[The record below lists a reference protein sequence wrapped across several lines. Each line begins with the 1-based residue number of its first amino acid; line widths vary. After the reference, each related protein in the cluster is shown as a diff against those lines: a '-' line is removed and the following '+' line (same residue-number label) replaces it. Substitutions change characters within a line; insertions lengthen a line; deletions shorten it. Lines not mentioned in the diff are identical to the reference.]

1 MPCPPGSSAMM
12 TFLLRRMR
20 GLGAGACLVLS
31 LLAGYSGAVFA
42 SAPVLQLPVRI
53 ELLDTDARAHASV
66 DGKGVVLPADGR
78 PARFRLHFLLPAV
91 EEGGT
96 PWQLRFNRAAIDEL
110 VLARAQ
116 WRPPAQ
122 SYYYP
127 QAHDGLLPMA
137 FTQSLPYG
145 WSGAVS
151 VEVHARSDQLATLR
165 PQLMHPSLGQEYDQR
180 SLALAVAIYAG
191 VAVLALVALCLL
203 AGAREL
209 AFISFLWF
217 MASSLLLMLASNG
230 HAYTLPGLSGM
241 APLGGRGI
249 NIASLMV
256 SASGIAVARD
266 FAGRRPDNPW
276 LRWMPVMGIIAI
288 LCSALACLMGLVPDA
303 QTTQRLVT
311 ASWIVAASLAMVAF
325 ASATLRKAWLGWPLL
340 AAILILGLTCTLFEL
355 SIRGIGG
362 EFWGRFGYQVG
373 LFFIGLVLVV
383 ALIGRI
389 ADFRVR
395 HDHER
400 TARKAS
406 ESRLEQQQAY
416 AALALELRRDLPG
429 VLPMDMEWNAIQKA
443 MARLLPLLQL
453 ESVAILLYRAGY
465 DPVLVSEPASH
476 SARMAVLTA
485 ANEAALRH
493 LAQHQLEVAD
503 LVLAVPPQSG
513 VAGVARAYAAVPLV
527 ASGGIGVAVLERAG
541 TRAFRHEDL
550 ALATRF
556 GLLVQEVTAEA
567 RANYSL
573 RRAAELDVL
582 TGILNRNAIDAAL
595 AQQFAQAHR
604 QQQPV
609 SILFV
614 DLDNFKSVNDSKGH
628 AAGDHCLRQLA
639 VILQRV
645 LRPGDGLGRYGG
657 EEFMVVLPGQTG
669 EYAVQVGE
677 RLRALVETSQVE
689 WQGQVIPLTVSV
701 GVGEREAQEQSP
713 TAALAR
719 ADRALYAAK
728 HAGRNTV
735 SMGS

>member
-1 MPCPPGSSAMM
+1 M
-12 TFLLRRMR
+12 
-20 GLGAGACLVLS
+20 LVLC
-31 LLAGYSGAVFA
+31 LLAGCGGAAFAAA
-42 SAPVLQLPVRI
+42 SALQLPVRM
-53 ELLDTDARAHASV
+53 ELLDTDSRAHASA

-78 PARFRLHFLLPAV
+78 PARFRLHFLLPPV
-91 EEGGT
+91 QEGGS

-110 VLARAQ
+110 VLSRAQ

-127 QAHDGLLPMA
+127 LAHDGLLPMA

-151 VEVHARSDQLATLR
+151 VDVQARSDQLATLR
-165 PQLMHPSLGQEYDQR
+165 PQLMHPALGQEYDQR

-191 VAVLALVALCLL
+191 VAVLALVALSLL
-203 AGAREL
+203 AAAREL
-209 AFISFLWF
+209 AFTSFLWF
-217 MASSLLLMLASNG
+217 MASSLLLMLVANG
-230 HAYTLPGLSGM
+230 HAYSLPWLSGM

-256 SASGIAVARD
+256 SASGIAVARE
-266 FAGRRPDNPW
+266 FTGRRPDNHW
-276 LRWMPVMGIIAI
+276 LRWLPEVGVIAI
-288 LCSALACLMGLVPDA
+288 LCGALACLIGLVPDA
-303 QTTQRLVT
+303 QTAQKLVT
-311 ASWIVAASLAMVAF
+311 AGWIVAASLAMVAF

-340 AAILILGLTCTLFEL
+340 AAILILGLTGTLFEL

-429 VLPMDMEWNAIQKA
+429 VPPMDMEWNAIQRA

-465 DPVLVSEPASH
+465 DPILISEPVSH
-476 SARMAVLTA
+476 SARMAGLTK
-485 ANEAALRH
+485 ANEATLRD
-493 LAQHQLEVAD
+493 LAQRQREVAD
-503 LVLAVPPQSG
+503 LALVVPPEPG
-513 VAGVARAYAAVPLV
+513 GAAVMRAYAAVPV
-527 ASGGIGVAVLERAG
+527 TASGGIGVAVLERAD
-541 TRAFRHEDL
+541 TRIFLHEEL

-567 RANYSL
+567 RANQSL

-582 TGILNRNAIDAAL
+582 TGILNRNAIDTAL
-595 AQQFAQAHR
+595 VQQFAQAHR
-604 QQQPV
+604 QQQPLA
-609 SILFV
+609 ILFV
-614 DLDNFKSVNDSKGH
+614 DLDNFKAVNDRNGH

-639 VILQRV
+639 AILQRV
-645 LRPGDGLGRYGG
+645 LGPGDGLGRYGG
-657 EEFMVVLPGQTG
+657 EEFMVILPGQTG
-669 EYAVQVGE
+669 DFAVQVGE
-677 RLRALVETSQVE
+677 RLRALVETAQVE
-689 WQGQVIPLTVSV
+689 WQGQIIPLTVSV
-701 GVGEREAQEQSP
+701 GVGVREAQEQSP
-713 TAALAR
+713 TEALAR

-728 HAGRNTV
+728 HAGRNMV
-735 SMGS
+735 SMGN

>member
-1 MPCPPGSSAMM
+1 M
-12 TFLLRRMR
+12 LRRRR
-20 GLGAGACLVLS
+20 GLAAFAVLVLC
-31 LLAGYSGAVFA
+31 LLAGCGGAAFAAA
-42 SAPVLQLPVRI
+42 SALQLPVRI
-53 ELLDTDARAHASV
+53 ELLGTGSRAHASA

-78 PARFRLHFLLPAV
+78 PARFRLHFLLPPV
-91 EEGGT
+91 QEGGS

-110 VLARAQ
+110 ALSRAQ

-127 QAHDGLLPMA
+127 LAHDGLLPMA

-151 VEVHARSDQLATLR
+151 VDVQARSDQLATLR
-165 PQLMHPSLGQEYDQR
+165 PQLMHPALGQEYDQR

-191 VAVLALVALCLL
+191 VAVLALVALSLL
-203 AGAREL
+203 AAAREL
-209 AFISFLWF
+209 AFTSFLWF
-217 MASSLLLMLASNG
+217 MASSLLLMLVANG
-230 HAYTLPGLSGM
+230 HAYSLPWLNVM

-256 SASGIAVARD
+256 SASGIAVARE
-266 FAGRRPDNPW
+266 FTGRRPDSHW
-276 LRWMPVMGIIAI
+276 LRWLPEVGVIAI
-288 LCSALACLMGLVPDA
+288 LCGALACLLGLVPDA
-303 QTTQRLVT
+303 QTAQKLVT
-311 ASWIVAASLAMVAF
+311 AGWIVAASLAMVAF

-429 VLPMDMEWNAIQKA
+429 VLPMDMEWNGIQRA

-465 DPVLVSEPASH
+465 DPIMISEPARH
-476 SARMAVLTA
+476 SARMAGLTA
-485 ANEAALRH
+485 ANEAALRD
-493 LAQHQLEVAD
+493 LAQRQLEVAD
-503 LVLAVPPQSG
+503 LALVVAPEPGAAAV
-513 VAGVARAYAAVPLV
+513 VRAYAAVPLK
-527 ASGGIGVAVLERAG
+527 ASGGIGLAVLERAD
-541 TRAFRHEDL
+541 TRVFLHEEL

-567 RANYSL
+567 RANHSL

-582 TGILNRNAIDAAL
+582 TGILNRNAIDTAL
-595 AQQFAQAHR
+595 VQQFAQAHR
-604 QQQPV
+604 QQQPL

-614 DLDNFKSVNDSKGH
+614 DLDNFKAVNDRNGH

-639 VILQRV
+639 AILQRV
-645 LRPGDGLGRYGG
+645 LGPGDGLGRYGG
-657 EEFMVVLPGQTG
+657 EEFMVILPGQTG
-669 EYAVQVGE
+669 DFAVQVGE
-677 RLRALVETSQVE
+677 RLRALVENAQVE
-689 WQGQVIPLTVSV
+689 WQGQIIPLTVSV
-701 GVGEREAQEQSP
+701 GVGVREAQEQSP
-713 TAALAR
+713 TEALAR

-728 HAGRNTV
+728 HAGRNMV
-735 SMGS
+735 NMGN